1 MWEMQKSSTDE
12 SIPED
17 ARSVLEH
24 PNLKRGPVGAMGP
37 ALCDLFMAGRSFQ
50 PFAISPFEK
59 VVGIYQENLPVNLD

>member
-37 ALCDLFMAGRSFQ
+37 ARVTCSW
-50 PFAISPFEK
+50 
-59 VVGIYQENLPVNLD
+59 QEGHSNPLPYPLLRKW